1 MKNLCIFAPHLII
14 NQTKIFM
21 KKISLFI
28 LMLSMFSF
36 LAKAQISDNFES
48 YSAFTVNPTG
58 IWTYYDGDG
67 GQTHS
72 YSSVTVTNLPYT
84 GSCIVMNPSMTDPDI
99 SETQGAHSGSQFL
112 AIFNANPEYLATG
125 ATTNDWVISPEM
137 SFTNGGTFSFWA
149 RELTDQYGAE
159 VMRVLYSTTTNDP
172 SSFMEIQQVNISS
185 TTWAQYS
192 YSIPAGAKYV
202 AINCISDDI
211 FALFLDDISIQI
223 NTSDPTIVA
232 IPNTLNYGYV
242 SVGET
247 ATSTVSVTG
256 YNLTSSII
264 ASTSAPFSVSA
275 DGTNFS
281 TSATL
286 GSTGGTLFV
295 KYAPTAPGA
304 FNGTLTLFSGTASTS
319 VALRGNGI
327 DCSAARTI
335 PYSCT
340 FAAGLPELNC
350 WETVD
355 IDGDAYADNL
365 ADHHGEFAFNGT
377 FSSDNDGIAQ
387 YVYNT
392 DMAANDWLIS
402 PSIALGINSHASFDY
417 LIASSSYPE
426 IFGVYVIPQGGT
438 YATATAV
445 IAQHTVTNTDWTT
458 QDIDLSAYDNQTVR
472 IAFHVTS
479 AADMWYLAI
488 DNFLVDGDIPPT
500 LTSDVTDIDFGR
512 IRVGTTRDETVTL
525 TSTHLNEPITVSTV
539 APFTVSMD
547 GVNFATTITIPA
559 NPAVNVD
566 DIVHVRFSPEEAR
579 AYNEFVTATT
589 STLSVT
595 INMKGD
601 AFDCDTVTEF
611 TFTEDFETSSATIG
625 CWEVEDANQDGI
637 TFTFE
642 DGAAQYAGNGV
653 PADDWLISPVMELT
667 GNQVLTFNY
676 RNQTPGT
683 TETFVVVAMNDDTTT
698 PLSDELETSTNTY
711 ENIMIDLR
719 SLNGTYRLAIHCISG
734 GASVLYIDNFVVR
747 DADEPELTANP
758 TSMEFTTNTIGQPTE
773 AQTAWVSGMFLMEDI
788 AISVAAPF
796 EISIDGDTYG
806 NEATIAV
813 GDFALNEILYVRYNP
828 TEEGTHSGTVN
839 LVSGSNSATITLNGT
854 AEIVGISEN
863 SGRSFSIYP
872 NPASTILNVVADGY
886 DNLQIVNAFGQVVY
900 TSDVTGHLKIDV
912 SALSNGVY
920 FIRLNNAEG
929 TTTQKFIKR

>member
-1 MKNLCIFAPHLII
+1 
-14 NQTKIFM
+14 M
-21 KKISLFI
+21 KKFSLFI
-28 LMLSMFSF
+28 LMLSVFSF
-36 LAKAQISDNFES
+36 LAKAQITDNFEN
-48 YSAFTVNPTG
+48 YAAFTVNPTG

-72 YSSVTVTNLPYT
+72 YSSVTVPNLPYT

-99 SETQGAHSGSQFL
+99 TETQGAHSGSQFL
-112 AIFNANPEYLATG
+112 AIFNANPEYLGTG
-125 ATTNDWVISPEM
+125 ATTNDWVISPQM
-137 SFTNGGTFSFWA
+137 SFTNGGTLSFWA

-159 VMRVLYSTTTNDP
+159 VMRVLYSTTDNNP
-172 SSFMEIQQVNISS
+172 SSFIEIQQVNISS

-232 IPNTLNYGYV
+232 IPNSLNYGYV

-247 ATSTVSVTG
+247 ATSTVAITG

-264 ASTSAPFSVSA
+264 ASTSAPFSISS
-275 DGTNFS
+275 DGTNFG

-295 KYAPTAPGA
+295 KYSPTTAGSSTGA
-304 FNGTLTLFSGTASTS
+304 VTLFSGTAAAS
-319 VALRGNGI
+319 VSLQGNGL
-327 DCSAARTI
+327 DCGAARTI

-355 IDGDAYADNL
+355 IDGDAYADDL

-392 DMAANDWLIS
+392 SMAANDWLIS
-402 PSIALGINSHASFDY
+402 PSIALGINSRASFDY

-438 YATATAV
+438 YATATAI

-458 QDIDLSAYDNQTVR
+458 QNIDLSAYDNQTVR

-500 LTSDVTDIDFGR
+500 LTSNVTDIDFGR
-512 IRVGTTRDETVTL
+512 IRVGTTREEEVIL

-539 APFTVSMD
+539 APFSVSID

-566 DIVHVRFSPEEAR
+566 DIVYVRFAPDSAG
-579 AYNEFVTATT
+579 AYNEYVTATT
-589 STLSVT
+589 STLSVS
-595 INMKGD
+595 IIMKGD
-601 AFDCDTVTEF
+601 AFDCETITEF
-611 TFTEDFETSSATIG
+611 PFVETFANNSSTRG
-625 CWEVEDANQDGI
+625 CWDIDDANSDAS
-637 TFTFE
+637 TFFFA
-642 DGAAQYAGNGV
+642 DSVAQYAGDAANT
-653 PADDWLISPVMELT
+653 ADDWLLSPEIVLT
-667 GNQVLTFNY
+667 GNQVMMFDF
-676 RNQTPGT
+676 RTPTAATGKFT
-683 TETFVVVAMNDDTTT
+683 VSAISSDTTIA
-698 PLSDELETSTNTY
+698 LSELIEATSNAYETQVFDIRNLT
-711 ENIMIDLR
+711 
-719 SLNGTYRLAIHCISG
+719 GTYRIGFHCMSDPG
-734 GASVLYIDNFVVR
+734 DVSLEIDNFTIQEL
-747 DADEPELTANP
+747 DEPSITATPSEMTFNCFLG
-758 TSMEFTTNTIGQPTE
+758 MDIEPTE
-773 AQTAWVSGMFLMEDI
+773 AQTAQIIGINLTEDI
-788 AISVAAPF
+788 TASTAAPF
-796 EISIDGDTYG
+796 EISIDDETYG
-806 NEATIAV
+806 TEATITAT
-813 GDFALNEILYVRYNP
+813 GLATNATLYVRYNP
-828 TEEGTHSGTVN
+828 DSEGTHNGVVNLASGTAN
-839 LVSGSNSATITLNGT
+839 ATITLNGT
-854 AEIVGISEN
+854 AESDGIEEN
-863 SGRSFSIYP
+863 ASRTIAIYP
-872 NPASTILNVVADGY
+872 NPASTILNVEAEGY
-886 DNLQIVNAFGQVVY
+886 DNLQIVNMVGQVVY
-900 TSDVTGHLKIDV
+900 SANVTGRMQISV
-912 SALSNGVY
+912 SGLSSGVY
-920 FIRLNNAEG
+920 FVRLNNAEG
-929 TTTQKFIKR
+929 TATQKFIKK